1 MKTFRLPIF
10 LFIVGLLLMT
20 SCKTY
25 QSFPKGERKNQK
37 TDFSDPNV
45 RLQFEKGKVYRIWM
59 DDSDKVIDLILYDV
73 QKDRLVGVLEKNN
86 FKQTGFLA
94 KIEIPLNRINHMKVK
109 KPFVV
114 GTVAIVGVSLVAF
127 YYGIT
132 ALLVDSFFNGL

>member
-10 LFIVGLLLMT
+10 FFIVGLLLMT

-37 TDFSDPNV
+37 TDFLDPNV

-94 KIEIPLNRINHMKVK
+94 KIEIPLNRINHIKVK

-114 GTVAIVGVSLVAF
+114 GTVAIVGASLVAF